1 MQLRRGLNCGKIW
14 VLAYFPV
21 FGDLG
26 ISLSFWG
33 LFFFGFLGVIF
44 GFLKIVNSFLEP
56 GIQLSTIK

>member
-33 LFFFGFLGVIF
+33 LFFWLFGGHFWIFENCKFILGTR
-44 GFLKIVNSFLEP
+44 N
-56 GIQLSTIK
+56 TIKYN